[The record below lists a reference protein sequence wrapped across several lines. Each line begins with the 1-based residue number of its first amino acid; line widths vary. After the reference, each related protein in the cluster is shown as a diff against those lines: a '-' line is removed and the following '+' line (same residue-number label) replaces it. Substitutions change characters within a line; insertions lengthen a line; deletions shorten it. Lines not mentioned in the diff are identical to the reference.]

1 MYYGAQNATIMVRV
15 LILHI
20 LVNSA
25 TIMVHSAA
33 IMVHSATIMVHSAA
47 IMVHSAAIMVLF
59 ITSLKNLERKYS
71 TVKIFCPLWRI
82 IQLKNCFI
90 LPGGV

>member
-1 MYYGAQNATIMVRV
+1 MYYGAQYATITYYGEQCYYYGAQRCYYGP
-15 LILHI
+15 
-20 LVNSA
+20 
-25 TIMVHSAA
+25 MVHSAA
-33 IMVHSATIMVHSAA
+33 IMVHSAT